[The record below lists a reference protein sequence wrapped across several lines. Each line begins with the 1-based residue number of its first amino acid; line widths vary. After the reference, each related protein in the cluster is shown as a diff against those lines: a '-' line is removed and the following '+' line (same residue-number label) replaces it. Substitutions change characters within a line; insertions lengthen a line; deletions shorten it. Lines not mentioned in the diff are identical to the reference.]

1 MFKKSALSLAVLAA
15 ASFNVSANQDIERIT
30 VTANKFE
37 QPIDNTLA
45 SVSVIDRVQI
55 EKLNVRDIPSLLNTL
70 PGVDVVRNG
79 GFGQIASVFVRGASI
94 KRTLVLI
101 DGVRVSD
108 ANSGNV
114 SFTNIPVN
122 SIERIEVVKGARAAI
137 YGSDAVSGVINI
149 ITRESQ
155 TNQITLT
162 SGSNNYFEAQA
173 AGHFKSGKLRL
184 SYNYGYQ
191 ETDGYDV
198 IEKDPIEPR
207 SKNHD
212 RDGYE
217 NENKGFNVAYDFE
230 EYGEL
235 SALGQF
241 SQGKAQYDS
250 NWGNDAYRF
259 DNHTAKIAWQKGS
272 ERLTQNASFSVSQ
285 EENIQFD
292 DSENNQAGGGEVN
305 VYSTEREEL
314 EYRARFKIIES
325 LQGTAG
331 VSHLSED
338 ISKSTAKFAQTER
351 DNTAIFAGA
360 FYDDS
365 KWLANVA
372 VRSDDYEFHGR
383 ANTYTTS
390 FGVKPH
396 QNVAF
401 RFNHGTAF
409 RAPTLNDAFVTDS
422 LWYGPNI
429 DIKPEEAENNELGLT
444 VTSSWGRYD
453 VAIFENRITNL
464 ISNKLDAETQ
474 KYVAYNVDKAT
485 MRGVELSAQFD
496 ALGFN
501 HSANLTLLDAKD
513 VSTNESKDLPR
524 RPSKAFNYTL
534 TKQWDS
540 LDVNL
545 TMIYRSDRPSIS
557 FYDTTLSAYTIF
569 NLSANYELLEGI
581 ELNARLENLTDKAY
595 FTAGAGFTADNSRL
609 LGYKPLGRQ
618 LYVGAKVEF

>member
-15 ASFNVSANQDIERIT
+15 ASFNASANQDIERIT

-37 QPIDNTLA
+37 QPIENTLA

-55 EKLNVRDIPSLLNTL
+55 EKLNIRDIPSLLNTL

-79 GFGQIASVFVRGASI
+79 GFGQTTGVFVRGASI
-94 KRTLVLI
+94 KHTLVLV

-108 ANSGNV
+108 SNSGNV

-149 ITRESQ
+149 ITREAQ
-155 TNQITLT
+155 VNEIALT
-162 SGSNNYFEAQA
+162 SGSNNYVEVQT
-173 AGHFKSGKLRL
+173 AGRVKAGKLRL
-184 SYNYGYQ
+184 SYNLGYQ

-198 IEKDPIEPR
+198 IEKDPSLPR
-207 SKNHD
+207 GKNHD

-217 NENKGFNVAYDFE
+217 NQNIGFNLGYDFE
-230 EYGEL
+230 EFGEL
-235 SALGQF
+235 TAL
-241 SQGKAQYDS
+241 AQYSEGNAEYDS
-250 NWGNDAYRF
+250 SWGNDEYEF
-259 DNHTAKIAWQKGS
+259 ENYTAKIAWQKRS
-272 ERLTQNASFSVSQ
+272 QDLTQDASVSVSQ
-285 EENIQFD
+285 EENTQFGNTD
-292 DSENNQAGGGEVN
+292 PSI
-305 VYSTEREEL
+305 YSTEREEF
-314 EYRARFKIIES
+314 EYRARYKIRES
-325 LQGTAG
+325 LQGVAG

-338 ISKSTAKFAQTER
+338 VSKSTAKFTQSDR

-365 KWLANVA
+365 KWLANIA
-372 VRSDDYEFHGR
+372 VRSDDYDYHGR

-396 QNVAF
+396 KNVAF

-409 RAPTLNDAFVTDS
+409 RAPTLNNAFVADS
-422 LWYGPNI
+422 PWYEPNI

-444 VTSSWGRYD
+444 VTSTWGRYD

-464 ISNKLDAETQ
+464 ISNKLDPDTS

-485 MRGVELSAQFD
+485 MKGVELSAQFD
-496 ALGFN
+496 AFGFN

-513 VSTNESKDLPR
+513 NSTNVSKDLPR

-534 TKQWDS
+534 TKQWEN

-545 TMIYRSDRPSIS
+545 TMLYRSDRPSID
-557 FYDTTLSAYTIF
+557 FYSTKLSAYTLF
-569 NLSANYELLEGI
+569 NLSANYQLLDGI
-581 ELNARLENLTDKAY
+581 ELNARVENLTDKEY
-595 FTAGAGFTADNSRL
+595 FTAGAGFTSDNSRL

-618 LYVGAKVEF
+618 VYVGAKVEF

>member
-37 QPIDNTLA
+37 QPITNTLA
-45 SVSVIDRVQI
+45 SVSIIDRVQI

-94 KRTLVLI
+94 KRTLVLV

-108 ANSGNV
+108 SNSGNV

-155 TNQITLT
+155 TNQIALT
-162 SGSNNYFEAQA
+162 SGSNNYVEAQA

-184 SYNYGYQ
+184 SYNLGYQ

-198 IEKDPIEPR
+198 IEKDPSAPR
-207 SKNHD
+207 GKNHD

-217 NENKGFNVAYDFE
+217 NENFGFNLAYDFE

-241 SQGKAQYDS
+241 SQGEAQYDS
-250 NWGNDAYRF
+250 NWGNDEYEF
-259 DNHTAKIAWQKGS
+259 DNYTAKVAWQKGS
-272 ERLTQNASFSVSQ
+272 ERLTQNASVSVSQ
-285 EENIQFD
+285 EENTQQG
-292 DSENNQAGGGEVN
+292 SGTVN
-305 VYSTEREEL
+305 VYSTEREEI
-314 EYRARFKIIES
+314 EYRARFAVIDS

-331 VSHLSED
+331 ISHLRED

-365 KWLANVA
+365 KWLANIA

-409 RAPTLNDAFVTDS
+409 RAPTLNDAFVADS
-422 LWYGPNI
+422 LWYAPNI
-429 DIKPEEAENNELGLT
+429 DIEPEEAENNELGLT

-464 ISNKLDAETQ
+464 IANKLDDETQ

-485 MRGVELSAQFD
+485 MRGIELSAQFD
-496 ALGFN
+496 AFGLN
-501 HSANLTLLDAKD
+501 HSTNLTLLDAKD
-513 VSTNESKDLPR
+513 NSTSQPKDLPR
-524 RPSKAFNYTL
+524 RPSKTFNYTL
-534 TKQWDS
+534 TKQWEN

-557 FYDTTLSAYTIF
+557 FYNTTLSAYTLF
-569 NLSANYELLEGI
+569 NLSANYQLLDGI
-581 ELNARLENLTDKAY
+581 ELNARLENLTDKEY